1 LALQQNAYFYMQLP
15 DSLQY
20 QPALKREIGISGIA
34 ANTLNRT
41 IGAGIFV
48 LPALVAGILGESS
61 LYAYLICGALM
72 LTIVLC
78 FAEIGSYITTSGGG
92 YAYIHAAF
100 GSFAGFIAN
109 SLFWFVGVMADAAV
123 ANAMANTLAIK
134 FPALS
139 EPLYRGIFF
148 FCMFA
153 MFAFVNIRGVK
164 YGNNMVKINT
174 FIKLIPLLLLIVA
187 GIFGNIGE
195 PIKVGAMPSLEKLG
209 EASLLLFFAFAG
221 GEASLNVSGE
231 VKNPKRAVPLG
242 ILLGM
247 GAVILIYILIQIA
260 AQGVLGAALIQYK
273 EAPLAA
279 VAEKIFGGWG
289 GILIIA
295 GAAFSM
301 FAALSGSILSYPR
314 ILFAGAERGWMPPFI
329 ATIHPEFATPI
340 WAIVT
345 YSLFDFIGAMAG
357 GFKQL
362 AVISSAAMLTIYL
375 GVALATIKLRISNTS
390 IQKEGFRLPFGLTI
404 PMVAVVAILWFL
416 SNLEKNELMSLVL
429 FLAFLS
435 VTYFGIEWWKKQ
447 KMA

>member
-1 LALQQNAYFYMQLP
+1 MNTQDHLP
-15 DSLQY
+15 L

-41 IGAGIFV
+41 MGAGIFV
-48 LPALVAGILGESS
+48 LPALVAGMLGGSS
-61 LYAYLICGALM
+61 LYAYLLCGALM

-109 SLFWFVGVMADAAV
+109 ALFWFVGVLADAAV

-134 FPALS
+134 FPALH

-148 FCMFA
+148 FLMFA
-153 MFAFVNIRGVK
+153 GFAFINIRGVK

-174 FIKLIPLLLLIVA
+174 FIKLIPLLLLIVV
-187 GIFGNIGE
+187 GIFGTSGGNWQVGE
-195 PIKVGAMPSLEKLG
+195 VPSLEKLG

-231 VKNPKRAVPLG
+231 VKNPKRAVPYG

-247 GAVILIYILIQIA
+247 CGVILLYILIQIVT
-260 AQGVLGAALIQYK
+260 QGILGADLMNHK

-279 VAEKIFGGWG
+279 AAEKIFGSWG
-289 GILIIA
+289 GVLMIA

-314 ILFAGAERGWMPPFI
+314 ILFAGAERGWMPQFI
-329 ATIHPEFATPI
+329 ATIHPTFATPI

-345 YSLFDFIGAMAG
+345 YTLFDFICAISG

-390 IQKEGFRLPFGLTI
+390 ASKEGFRLPFGLTI
-404 PMVAVVAILWFL
+404 PIVAVAAILWFL
-416 SNLEKNELMSLVL
+416 SHLAQNELLSLVL
-429 FLAFLS
+429 FLGFLS
-435 VTYFGIEWWKKQ
+435 IVYWVLGIRDWGFGSRK
-447 KMA
+447 